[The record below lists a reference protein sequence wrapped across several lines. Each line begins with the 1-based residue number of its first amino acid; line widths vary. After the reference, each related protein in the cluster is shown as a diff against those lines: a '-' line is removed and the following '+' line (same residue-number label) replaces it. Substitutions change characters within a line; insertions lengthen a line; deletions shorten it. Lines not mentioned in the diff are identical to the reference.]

1 MKLGII
7 GNGFVGSAVAHG
19 FEIDT
24 EQFIVDP
31 KFNENTIQD
40 LVNWDAEITFVC
52 VPTPQQDSHL
62 DVDTHI
68 ARNVLKELH
77 ELEYKGVVVV

>member
-31 KFNENTIQD
+31 KFNEYTLQD
-40 LVNWDAEITFVC
+40 LVNWDAE
-52 VPTPQQDSHL
+52 SHL
-62 DVDTHI
+62 YVY
-68 ARNVLKELH
+68 RLH
-77 ELEYKGVVVV
+77 SKTVT

>member
-1 MKLGII
+1 MNLGII

-40 LVNWDAEITFVC
+40 LVNWDA
-52 VPTPQQDSHL
+52 
-62 DVDTHI
+62 DT
-68 ARNVLKELH
+68 RWRVTRL
-77 ELEYKGVVVV
+77 YSS